1 MANMCAQAI
10 SSNVSA
16 STRLATVRKA
26 SAWPSG
32 TPMAFVHAVLAAYEA
47 RQLPASHAQAA
58 LAAAQITPAQL
69 RQQHSVSAQQ
79 FERLCD
85 AAMRALDDEALGWFE
100 RQLPWGSYG
109 MLARASNGA
118 GTLGLALARWCRQHG
133 LLTDA
138 IALQLVTQGGVAEIR
153 LSERQPLRIAPE
165 FARVSVLRN
174 LHGLACWWIDS
185 RLPLRAARF
194 THAAPAHASAYAS
207 MFPGPAEFGAPH
219 TALVFDT
226 AYLKLPVVRDEAA
239 LARMLH
245 RALPLM
251 VVPYRRDR
259 LLVDRLVRILR
270 TQPEVA
276 HTADSLARQLHV
288 SVRSLHRQLLAEGE
302 SLQALKD
309 RTRRERAQHL
319 LRGTLPVAEVAAA
332 VGFANAK
339 AFSRAFSQWTGLSPQ
354 AFRQQAAAQQAGPA

>member
-1 MANMCAQAI
+1 LVPLAGDVAASSPSPHAPGRVVTPGQSPTAAINTPNAAQH
-10 SSNVSA
+10 SA
-16 STRLATVRKA
+16 LT
-26 SAWPSG
+26 
-32 TPMAFVHAVLAAYEA
+32 
-47 RQLPASHAQAA
+47 
-58 LAAAQITPAQL
+58 AAQIAPEQL
-69 RQQHSVSAQQ
+69 RQQASVSAQQ

-100 RQLPWGSYG
+100 RRLPWGSYG
-109 MLARASNGA
+109 MLARASSGA

-133 LLTDA
+133 LLTNA
-138 IALQLVTQGGVAEIR
+138 IALELIVQGGVAEIR
-153 LSERQPLRIAPE
+153 LTERQPLRTSPE

-174 LHGLACWWIDS
+174 LHGLACWWIAS

-194 THAAPAHASAYAS
+194 THAAPAHASAYAG

-219 TALVFDT
+219 TALVFDA

-239 LARMLH
+239 LSRMLH

-309 RTRRERAQHL
+309 RMRRERAQQL
-319 LRGTLPVAEVAAA
+319 LRGPLPVADVAAA

-354 AFRQQAAAQQAGPA
+354 AFRQQSKAMDVPKAPGDAPGDGV